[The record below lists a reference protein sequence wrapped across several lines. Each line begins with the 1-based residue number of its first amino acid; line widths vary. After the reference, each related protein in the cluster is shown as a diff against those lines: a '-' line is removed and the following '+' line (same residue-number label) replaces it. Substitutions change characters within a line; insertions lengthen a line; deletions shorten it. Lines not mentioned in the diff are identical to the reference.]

1 MNNIDPNCDTSCCV
15 RHNHTRTGGSLN
27 VVSVYALTR
36 ATRDNLVNGLTSL
49 PLPPSSGL
57 DMGTWLMGCPA
68 QDSGGA
74 GAPPD
79 PPRSVILLLGCDS
92 KRSNKGFC
100 CERSERATPYNGAPP
115 GVPAVPQAFRGR
127 VGRVRLAAVGVW
139 GLAPMKRR
147 ELRSSPSQAPA
158 ATTFLGPVSPGWAPS
173 SSPGINLWTESW
185 WC

>member
-68 QDSGGA
+68 QDSGGG

-79 PPRSVILLLGCDS
+79 HPRSVILLLGCDS
-92 KRSNKGFC
+92 KRSNRVFAASAASEQHLTLSPLPGFPPRRRPRY
-100 CERSERATPYNGAPP
+100 ERQGREGATSGSG
-115 GVPAVPQAFRGR
+115 GVVGWPQENF
-127 VGRVRLAAVGVW
+127 
-139 GLAPMKRR
+139 
-147 ELRSSPSQAPA
+147 
-158 ATTFLGPVSPGWAPS
+158 APS
-173 SSPGINLWTESW
+173 RQSFADVTVLGFISK
-185 WC
+185 C